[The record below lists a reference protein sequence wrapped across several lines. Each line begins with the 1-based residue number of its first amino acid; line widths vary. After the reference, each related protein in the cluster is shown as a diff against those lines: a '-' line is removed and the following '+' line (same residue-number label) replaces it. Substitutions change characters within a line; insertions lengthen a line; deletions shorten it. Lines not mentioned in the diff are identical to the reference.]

1 MTTIINLYGGSGVG
15 KSTVAALLFAQ
26 MKMFRMDVEL
36 VREYVKLWAW
46 SGKQIRPADQIY
58 LLGKQS
64 AYESTLYGKVDF
76 IVTDSPVMLAGAYA
90 EWHSGQEGVYV
101 SEAAKSFYAVSEKSH
116 NVRYLNYFLGRN
128 NAFDPRG
135 RYETEEEAKSFD
147 KFLMA
152 QLTKYIGSYLIVH
165 GSEQEKVNTI
175 LHDVNA
181 QMASWGSGTRGLD
194 PSLPAMV

>member
-1 MTTIINLYGGSGVG
+1 MPTTVINLYGGSGVG

-36 VREYVKLWAW
+36 VREFVKLWAW

-64 AYESTLYGKVDF
+64 AYESLLYDKVEY

-90 EWHSGQEGVYV
+90 EWHSGADGVYV
-101 SEAAKSFYAVSEKSH
+101 SEAAKSFYEMSEKSH
-116 NVRYLNYFLGRN
+116 NVTYHNYFLARN
-128 NAFDPRG
+128 NTFDPKG

-152 QLTKYIGSYLIVH
+152 HLAGRIGPYMIVH
-165 GSEQEKVNTI
+165 GSEQEKVNAI
-175 LHDVNA
+175 LHDINA
-181 QMASWGSGTRGLD
+181 QRKEKEQNFAS
-194 PSLPAMV
+194 

>member
-1 MTTIINLYGGSGVG
+1 MSKTIVINLYGGSGVG

-26 MKMFRMDVEL
+26 MKMFRMNVEL

-64 AYESTLYGKVDF
+64 AYESVLYDKVDF
-76 IVTDSPVMLAGAYA
+76 IVTDSPVLLAGAYA
-90 EWHSGQEGVYV
+90 EWHSGDEGRYV
-101 SEAAKSFYAVSEKSH
+101 SDAALAYCKTSTRAHKVT
-116 NVRYLNYFLGRN
+116 YLNYFLGRDN
-128 NAFDPRG
+128 QFDSRG
-135 RYETEEEAKSFD
+135 RYETEEEARHFD
-147 KFLMA
+147 EFLM
-152 QLTKYIGSYLIVH
+152 SYLAEKMGPYVVVR

-181 QMASWGSGTRGLD
+181 KIKETQGSKT
-194 PSLPAMV
+194 